1 MSINST
7 KSGVISKE
15 EYLVGILYAS
25 LACVAEKNKDLW
37 KKVLTFSTQGID
49 SIGCKQMEHNPFN
62 AKNLVSIEYKYQ
74 FDSKAVFNH
83 MLATVDYIVAWNVTL
98 TDQET
103 IRDSYECF
111 GPVHEISDGV
121 WEISDIQSKEG
132 EPYDSK
138 LIS

>member
-1 MSINST
+1 
-7 KSGVISKE
+7 
-15 EYLVGILYAS
+15 
-25 LACVAEKNKDLW
+25 
-37 KKVLTFSTQGID
+37 
-49 SIGCKQMEHNPFN
+49 
-62 AKNLVSIEYKYQ
+62 
-74 FDSKAVFNH
+74 

-138 LIS
+138 VTVIDLKKLICNTFKVKWSLPPK